1 MCFKYLPKGGI
12 KLLKCDRYDQ
22 LIDQVLG
29 SRMVIADPKEIE
41 LANRLLIIKRIN
53 PRRLLM
59 ELKQLKEFGKEVGL
73 KLAQMNKMSE
83 EELTLEIIRNVEPKV
98 QYAKEL
104 VAWYNELP
112 DELFDQ
118 AEAQSGAETTTEE
131 STSGSI
137 SVADVIEVINGY
149 TKKAELIEI
158 LEDNDVA
165 ALFEGFDPSAYRLPT
180 QLKKAMIEH
189 LENPVTETTSDDGS
203 AAVTD
208 DQSAEILELI
218 NECENEDQL
227 VEVFSEYQN
236 VFEDMDVPDDIDEAA
251 LQQMMI
257 NHVNSKSPQAEEKP
271 PAKKIMTLQERLAAK
286 KAADAKEETKATKG
300 KKESP
305 TFDWWNPEA
314 DDFDPDVAF
323 AQVEPMKMP
332 ELRQFAKHIGLSIGV
347 GVKKDDIL
355 DQVANKIAE
364 YAEGVSE
371 STDAGSI
378 ELTAE
383 LVKDA
388 VKAKDREALVGMCDQ
403 LGIALNAIQKR
414 SIPGMEKKLIEA
426 LGDSKPAEKATL
438 KSRTGRA
445 KLGAK
450 ADAKATPSAE
460 SVYGLMESMV
470 LEGKSTDAIVKA
482 VSPLYKEKGKSI
494 IFIKKRV
501 ESMVQIIK
509 IDNDME

>member
-1 MCFKYLPKGGI
+1 
-12 KLLKCDRYDQ
+12 
-22 LIDQVLG
+22 
-29 SRMVIADPKEIE
+29 
-41 LANRLLIIKRIN
+41 
-53 PRRLLM
+53 
-59 ELKQLKEFGKEVGL
+59 
-73 KLAQMNKMSE
+73 
-83 EELTLEIIRNVEPKV
+83 
-98 QYAKEL
+98 
-104 VAWYNELP
+104 
-112 DELFDQ
+112 
-118 AEAQSGAETTTEE
+118 
-131 STSGSI
+131 
-137 SVADVIEVINGY
+137 
-149 TKKAELIEI
+149 
-158 LEDNDVA
+158 
-165 ALFEGFDPSAYRLPT
+165 
-180 QLKKAMIEH
+180 
-189 LENPVTETTSDDGS
+189 
-203 AAVTD
+203 
-208 DQSAEILELI
+208 
-218 NECENEDQL
+218 L

-236 VFEDMDVPDDIDEAA
+236 VFEDMEVPDDIDEAA

-257 NHVNSKSPQAEEKP
+257 DHVNSKAPQAKEE
-271 PAKKIMTLQERLAAK
+271 PAKKTMTLQERLAAK
-286 KAADAKEETKATKG
+286 KAEDAKTETKASA
-300 KKESP
+300 KKEAP
-305 TFDWWNPEA
+305 AFDWWNPEA
-314 DDFDPDVAF
+314 DDFDPDAAF

-371 STDAGSI
+371 STAAGSI
-378 ELTAE
+378 ELTVE

-414 SIPGMEKKLIEA
+414 SIPGMEKKLIETI
-426 LGDSKPAEKATL
+426 GESKPAEKATVA
-438 KSRTGRA
+438 KKGRA

-450 ADAKATPSAE
+450 ADAKAATPSAE

-501 ESMVQIIK
+501 ESMIQIIK